1 VHGSDT
7 TIICEG
13 CVCVPKG
20 TWVFA
25 HRCMYDSMKALCGVK
40 QHTLCCRLMVDS
52 ARTLHGVA
60 VQGKRNGG
68 QCTLRGV
75 AMQERKKKGWT
86 VHAARCCRALL
97 LCKTG
102 VLLGLE
108 CGSLSPREVSTQP
121 SWY

>member
-60 VQGKRNGG
+60 VRYCSARQVSSSDWNV
-68 QCTLRGV
+68 GV
-75 AMQERKKKGWT
+75 CRQEKCQHNQAGID
-86 VHAARCCRALL
+86 HA
-97 LCKTG
+97 
-102 VLLGLE
+102 
-108 CGSLSPREVSTQP
+108 VSVTFLP
-121 SWY
+121 SCFL